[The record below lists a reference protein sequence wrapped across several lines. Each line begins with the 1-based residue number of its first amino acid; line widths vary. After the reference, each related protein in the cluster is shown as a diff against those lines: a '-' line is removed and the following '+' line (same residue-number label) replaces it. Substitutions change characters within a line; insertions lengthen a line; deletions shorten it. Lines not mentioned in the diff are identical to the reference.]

1 MTKRRKGSYTWDFI
15 DVTKVIDAKCC
26 KLERSKTYAYTT
38 NSLADL
44 ICKVVEITETID
56 NKRQVALFKLLNQ
69 EKY

>member
-26 KLERSKTYAYTT
+26 NWERSKTYAYAT

-56 NKRQVALFKLLNQ
+56 NKRQEALFKLLNQ